1 MKEISIIIVLLLC
14 LHLRA
19 FAAGERSVT
28 GGRSAALGGISVTE
42 SDLWSVRNNPAG
54 LAWLNKNAA
63 GFSLEN
69 RFLLAGI
76 TSGSLA
82 TAVPFRFSTAG
93 ISVSRYGNEIYKEFR
108 VGMAF
113 AKQFGNRFSGAVE
126 LYYLNIGLPGE
137 YGSERI
143 ASCALGIQY
152 HPPGS
157 LEFGI
162 HLSNPVPL
170 RYIDNPH
177 EYLPITLNFGIAW
190 ICSKEL
196 RLMSEIEKNNLNP
209 PVLRAG
215 AEYSFAKHLV
225 ARSGFSTNPFTFSFG
240 FGLETARL
248 TIDFASGYHQ
258 VLGFSPALSI
268 IYKWK

>member
-1 MKEISIIIVLLLC
+1 MKEISIIIVLLC
-14 LHLRA
+14 LHSEA
-19 FAAGERSVT
+19 FTAGEKSVT
-28 GGRSAALGGISVTE
+28 GGCSAALGGISVTE
-42 SDLWSVRNNPAG
+42 SDLWSVRNNQAG
-54 LAWLNKNAA
+54 LAWLNKTAA

-82 TAVPFRFSTAG
+82 IAVPFGFGTAG
-93 ISVSRYGNEIYKEFR
+93 ISVSRYGNELYREFR

-113 AKQFGNRFSGAVE
+113 ARKFGKRFSGAVE

-137 YGSERI
+137 YGSKRLG
-143 ASCALGIQY
+143 SCALGVQY

-170 RYIDNPH
+170 LYIDDPH
-177 EYLPITLNFGIAW
+177 EYLPMTLSFGIAW

-196 RLMSEIEKNNLNP
+196 RLMSEIEKDNLNP
-209 PVLRAG
+209 PVFRAG

-225 ARSGFSTNPFTFSFG
+225 ARTGFSTNPFTFSFG
-240 FGLETARL
+240 FGLETGRL

-268 IYKWK
+268 IYIWK